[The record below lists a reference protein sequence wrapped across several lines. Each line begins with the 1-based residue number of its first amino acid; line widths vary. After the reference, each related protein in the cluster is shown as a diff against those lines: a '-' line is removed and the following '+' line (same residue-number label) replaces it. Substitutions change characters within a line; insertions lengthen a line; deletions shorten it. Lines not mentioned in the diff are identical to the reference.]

1 MDIRHAAY
9 VKTPIVLAYCP
20 VKNETFREGLSISSS
35 ITSQITLLV
44 PSLSVLFREIQN
56 IGMELRTRF
65 LGNWGIT
72 CLDLTLNWAS
82 CRLMVLEVG
91 RFMTEKSLYF
101 IEANIFR
108 GLSQLSRKT
117 QLCVRAAWTGQSLV
131 FWVLCFLWKC
141 IKKTGHTISQSL
153 EQGVFLVQKPLK
165 ADVRVDK
172 SSSFFLL
179 ARGARRRIF
188 LFFPGYA

>member
-20 VKNETFREGLSISSS
+20 KERNIPRRPFNFKLHHF

-65 LGNWGIT
+65 LGNCGIT
-72 CLDLTLNWAS
+72 CLDLTLKEAS

-91 RFMTEKSLYF
+91 RLMTELSLYF

-131 FWVLCFLWKC
+131 FWVLCFL
-141 IKKTGHTISQSL
+141 
-153 EQGVFLVQKPLK
+153 
-165 ADVRVDK
+165 
-172 SSSFFLL
+172 
-179 ARGARRRIF
+179 
-188 LFFPGYA
+188 